1 VRRAWLIIA
10 VLLPLQVFAAEHC
23 AWSHWESFKA
33 AYIQDGRVVDGS
45 DTRQITTS
53 EGQSYAMFFALVAND
68 RASFDQLLH
77 WTQGQLAGGDLG
89 TYLPAWLWGRLDQDA
104 TPRSTSAYGVLDSNS
119 ASDSDLWIAY
129 SLIEAGR
136 LWNHYYYTSL
146 GYLLLEQ
153 IRQYE
158 VVDVPN
164 LGLSILPA
172 PKGFNNTPTSF
183 RLNPSY
189 APLQILDRFAKLYPK
204 QDWQGISDSTAKL
217 ILQSSSA
224 GFTPDWVD
232 ITASKDSNN
241 WSLGVGSYDAIR
253 TYLWVGMLAVEHP
266 ERAQLL
272 ATMAPMAEAT
282 KKNAAPPEKIN
293 TENGVY
299 VGNGPAGF
307 SAALLPFLSQY
318 DMPLVLAEQRQRATQ
333 VWASADGNNRYYA
346 SVLSLFGTGWDQGF
360 YHFTAA
366 GALVPAWQS
375 GCSS

>member
-1 VRRAWLIIA
+1 MRRVWLIIA
-10 VLLPLQVFAAEHC
+10 VLFPLQVFAAEHC

-77 WTQGQLAGGDLG
+77 WTQDQLAGGDLG
-89 TYLPAWLWGRLDQDA
+89 TYLPAWLWGRLDQGDA
-104 TPRSTSAYGVLDSNS
+104 SRSTPAFGVLDSNS

-217 ILQSSSA
+217 ILQSSPT

-266 ERAQLL
+266 KRAQFL

-282 KKNAAPPEKIN
+282 KKNAAPPEKIT

-299 VGNGPAGF
+299 AGNGPAGF

-318 DMPLVLAEQRQRATQ
+318 DMPLVLAEQRERATR